1 LRRIHAEA
9 EQPSLRALAASP
21 GAAGR
26 LSKSTIGNILRGE
39 RRPSAEQRSDLL
51 TAYGAGP
58 ETAADMLAV

>member
-1 LRRIHAEA
+1 
-9 EQPSLRALAASP
+9 
-21 GAAGR
+21 

-58 ETAADMLAV
+58 ETTADMLAV